1 MHEDGQ
7 LTPDPTTDDGQ
18 AGQPAEQSAER
29 TAAEPASPPREAVEL
44 DLEEYVLEWFQAQGE
59 NYEDLMNQVLRDYIA
74 AEEAAAK
81 QSESGQ
87 DGK

>member
-1 MHEDGQ
+1 MPEDDQ
-7 LTPDPTTDDGQ
+7 SAPDPTAEAGET
-18 AGQPAEQSAER
+18 GQPAEQV
-29 TAAEPASPPREAVEL
+29 AAEPALPLREAVEL

-74 AEEAAAK
+74 AEEAAAR
-81 QSESGQ
+81 QGETDQ

>member
-1 MHEDGQ
+1 MPEDDQ
-7 LTPDPTTDDGQ
+7 LAPDPTAEAGKT
-18 AGQPAEQSAER
+18 GQPAGQA
-29 TAAEPASPPREAVEL
+29 AAESASPLREAVEL